1 MKRIMLR
8 VAHVIAFIVGSVF
21 GGLYLVRFVFRMP
34 FWVPDWLFHPVQAAA
49 EAIGL
54 IPPEDGEDAE
64 VICGILALIACISV
78 VALALRLASVLIVR
92 HVRRQRR
99 TSPK

>member
-1 MKRIMLR
+1 
-8 VAHVIAFIVGSVF
+8 
-21 GGLYLVRFVFRMP
+21 MP
-34 FWVPDWLFHPVQAAA
+34 FWVPDWLFYPVQGAA

-92 HVRRQRR
+92 HVRRRR
-99 TSPK
+99 P